1 MWNIPRAFVFEPFK
15 AVNIT
20 VPTLEISIQCII
32 SGPDS
37 LTLVF
42 VETKRGADALEDF
55 LISCPDKY
63 RVSSIH
69 GDRHQR
75 EREQALASFRSGV
88 TPILVATA
96 VSSKF
101 LHF

>member
-1 MWNIPRAFVFEPFK
+1 MGLIF
-15 AVNIT
+15 
-20 VPTLEISIQCII
+20 L
-32 SGPDS
+32 GPDS

-55 LISCPDKY
+55 LIRCPDNYK
-63 RVSSIH
+63 VSSIH

-75 EREQALASFRSGV
+75 EREQALAYFRSGY

-96 VSSKF
+96 VSLVTKLLEFNFMFS
-101 LHF
+101 

>member
-1 MWNIPRAFVFEPFK
+1 MILNILILF
-15 AVNIT
+15 T
-20 VPTLEISIQCII
+20 
-32 SGPDS
+32 GPDS

-42 VETKRGADALEDF
+42 VETKRGADALDNF
-55 LISCPDKY
+55 LVHCPDNY

-75 EREQALASFRSGV
+75 EREQALASFRSGQ

-96 VSSKF
+96 VSRV
-101 LHF
+101 